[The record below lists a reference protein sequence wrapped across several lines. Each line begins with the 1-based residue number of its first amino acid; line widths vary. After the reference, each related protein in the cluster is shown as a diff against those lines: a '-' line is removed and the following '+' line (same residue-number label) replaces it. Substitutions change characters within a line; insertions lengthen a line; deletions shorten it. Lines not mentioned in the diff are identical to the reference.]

1 MMVPES
7 QGSESSPDQDADRG
21 QTGDATGDT
30 VEHILEFVRARC
42 IVDLR
47 AWSFRDELW
56 SAYQE
61 WAGLRA
67 LCRSRDEFE
76 RPLLA
81 AKIAIIGVSG
91 RLIAGV
97 GLREHWSYLLPGG
110 SRTAGGHAFEG
121 NAVEDRH
128 AGTKAAN
135 PPAALAVLA
144 ESVAALAKTTPPS
157 KVMNGGVAGPAAS
170 DEAL

>member
-1 MMVPES
+1 MMMPEY
-7 QGSESSPDQDADRG
+7 QGSDPPPDKDADRG
-21 QTGDATGDT
+21 QTGDA

-56 SAYQE
+56 AAYRE

-81 AKIAIIGVSG
+81 AKIAIIGASG

-110 SRTAGGHAFEG
+110 SRTEGGHAFEG
-121 NAVEDRH
+121 DVAEDRH
-128 AGTKAAN
+128 AGAKTAN
-135 PPAALAVLA
+135 PPAALAVLV
-144 ESVAALAKTTPPS
+144 ESVAAQVKTTPPS